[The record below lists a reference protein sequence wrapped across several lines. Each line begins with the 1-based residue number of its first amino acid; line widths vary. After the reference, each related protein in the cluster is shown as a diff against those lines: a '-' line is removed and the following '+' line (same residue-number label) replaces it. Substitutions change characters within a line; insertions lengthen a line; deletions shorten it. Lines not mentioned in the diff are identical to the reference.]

1 MGRAR
6 SSPAFNYYT
15 RIKPHTTVL
24 LKSPTVKGFTANNLR
39 GSVRYWNRPPARALG
54 NLPSGSPDGL
64 QMSLRFEAGS
74 GGLPDGSLV
83 SLRLETG
90 PAARSYRFGGWFGF
104 ETGPAACPTACATD
118 PSVRWMVR
126 RIGDCHTAR
135 ATSVSQVR
143 WGKEYAYTPDSPGCG
158 PKPEASR
165 PGQGVDK
172 GDGFI
177 LQRSG
182 GFLTPRL
189 VRGWR
194 SGLAHPY
201 VVPSEM
207 KQPSLGFFLSER
219 PTSVR
224 PEFRSF
230 ALPLISEL
238 RPLRPCGR
246 KSNSGSLTPPPRLLS
261 PLRILPSPSPIN
273 CRPACGA

>member
-1 MGRAR
+1 VRGGSRGGACGLTRAR
-6 SSPAFNYYT
+6 RLARRLA
-15 RIKPHTTVL
+15 RIA
-24 LKSPTVKGFTANNLR
+24 SADG
-39 GSVRYWNRPPARALG
+39 
-54 NLPSGSPDGL
+54 SGSRRARRLARRLARIASARDGP
-64 QMSLRFEAGS
+64 G
-74 GGLPDGSLV
+74 GSLV

-126 RIGDCHTAR
+126 RIGVCHTAR